1 MTRDYGV
8 LYNNS
13 RPFVVPIPLLSVDP
27 LAIAINTGIL
37 SLLPAFSHLLPTNRL
52 YAAQTCENIGT
63 PHSPFFFSPQL
74 FRANRFYD
82 AKILPDFCGLPSF
95 FFQNTHN
102 LHCIS
107 YSRTIDV
114 VSSVF
119 FMGGSPLLSCVQQ
132 YNRTGTS
139 WPSNLEQVPDLCS
152 DTLTNDIGTSMHERV
167 YAWVHMTRDYVVLY
181 NNSRPFVVPM
191 PLLSVDP
198 PALTIILVS
207 YSCLPAFSQLL
218 PTNRLYAVQTC
229 EKNSTPPSPFFFPQ
243 LFRANRFYNA
253 KILPD
258 FCGLPPFFLPASWLK
273 QGLFSGKMCYNIRII
288 PAHFCSFAHQTRV
301 HAAESFQTLWPFFTW
316 QIIAVFPTDL
326 VDNAVSLYVNLCQT
340 NKVK

>member
-1 MTRDYGV
+1 MPNLYSDALTNVIGTIIYVCVYAWVHTTRDYGV

-114 VSSVF
+114 VS
-119 FMGGSPLLSCVQQ
+119 
-132 YNRTGTS
+132 
-139 WPSNLEQVPDLCS
+139 CS
-152 DTLTNDIGTSMHERV
+152 I
-167 YAWVHMTRDYVVLY
+167 
-181 NNSRPFVVPM
+181 
-191 PLLSVDP
+191 
-198 PALTIILVS
+198 
-207 YSCLPAFSQLL
+207 
-218 PTNRLYAVQTC
+218 
-229 EKNSTPPSPFFFPQ
+229 
-243 LFRANRFYNA
+243 
-253 KILPD
+253 
-258 FCGLPPFFLPASWLK
+258 
-273 QGLFSGKMCYNIRII
+273 
-288 PAHFCSFAHQTRV
+288 
-301 HAAESFQTLWPFFTW
+301 
-316 QIIAVFPTDL
+316 
-326 VDNAVSLYVNLCQT
+326 
-340 NKVK
+340 